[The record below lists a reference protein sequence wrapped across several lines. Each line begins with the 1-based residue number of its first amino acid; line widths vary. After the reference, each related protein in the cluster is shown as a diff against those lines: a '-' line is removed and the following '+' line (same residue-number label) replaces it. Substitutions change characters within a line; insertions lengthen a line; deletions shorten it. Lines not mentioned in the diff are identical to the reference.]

1 MQLTIIS
8 TPTGYRLIPDPEND
22 PIFYA
27 MAIKV
32 IADYMIEHDPSDFDA
47 GAQPASMAY

>member
-27 MAIKV
+27 TAIKV
-32 IADYMIEHDPSDFDA
+32 IADYMIEKVDCVRADPPDR
-47 GAQPASMAY
+47 PLPP